1 MKCPLYTHQ
10 CARCPSL
17 EKAQIGM
24 VWKSVRHAQLNHG
37 SELIPSPLFP
47 ETSSDQHSLFSTLMA
62 SVGLGEP
69 RLCWEDPIWQVR
81 IFAVSVIALKHVLF
95 KELYMLIC
103 VS

>member
-1 MKCPLYTHQ
+1 
-10 CARCPSL
+10 
-17 EKAQIGM
+17 M

-37 SELIPSPLFP
+37 SELIPSP
-47 ETSSDQHSLFSTLMA
+47 SSQKHPSYQHSLFSTLMA